1 MVTAAITNASMVT
14 SEIQTTPQGAAHR
27 LLMTLDPRPLE
38 PADQTAEVVAGGED
52 GVGGVT
58 PTVQDIVSAHA
69 VLGLEMA
76 DHWFDSGSAAQ
87 FALDLRRQPSLLAG
101 DIGLLGVS

>member
-1 MVTAAITNASMVT
+1 MVTAAITNASTVT
-14 SEIQTTPQGAAHR
+14 SEIQMTPQGAAHR
-27 LLMTLDPRPLE
+27 LWMTLDPRPLE
-38 PADQTAEVVAGGED
+38 PADQTAEVVAGGEA

-69 VLGLEMA
+69 VLGLEMV
-76 DHWFDSGSAAQ
+76 DHRFDSGSAAQ